1 MKNKFDVIVV
11 GAGHAGIEAALAAAK
26 MGANVLIFV
35 IKIESIGR
43 MSCNPSVGGPA
54 KGHLAREIDALGGE
68 IGKAADISGIQFRM
82 LNKKKGPAVWAP
94 RSQNDRTKYTIL
106 MREALEN
113 QTGLSIKESIIDE
126 IILSKNKKKIAGVRS
141 NLGEEYYASKVIL
154 ANGTFLRG
162 KIHIGNVC
170 YSSGRAGEPAAE
182 KLSLSLIKSGLNLA
196 RFKTGTPPRIDLR
209 SIDLNKVEEQPGDE
223 DSQGF
228 SFYREIKL
236 KNEVSCFLTFTNP
249 ETHKIIS
256 SNLYKSALYGGYI
269 SGIGPRYCPSIEDK
283 VVKFSQKEHHQIFIE
298 PEGKK
303 TFEAYVNGTSNSLP
317 PEIQIKMLHTIPGL
331 EKAKIIRY
339 GYAIEY
345 DYIVPDEIKPTM
357 ETKKME
363 GLYLAGQINGT
374 SGYEEAAAQGIAAG
388 INAVRSLDK
397 KDPVIF
403 DRSQSY
409 LGVLLDD
416 LVTKGTTEP
425 YRLFTSRAEYR
436 LYLRQDNA
444 DERMMPLGNK
454 LGLIEDVRWRKF
466 QELKEIRKRE
476 TEFLKK
482 NNSLKTS
489 DIKEP
494 TRLINIL
501 KRPEIS
507 FDDLQKYGYEIPNDV
522 SENIKERIS
531 LEVKYEGYLKRQLSE
546 IEKFEKMEHNIIP
559 ENIDYMKIGT
569 IAYEARE
576 RLNKIKPVS
585 LGQAARI
592 SGVNHTDIT
601 ALMIFLKKEQGKRR
615 REAGNQASLR
625 YALTSRRNAKT
636 N

>member
-1 MKNKFDVIVV
+1 MNKNRFDIIVV
-11 GAGHAGIEAALAAAK
+11 GAGHAGIEAALSAAK

-68 IGKAADISGIQFRM
+68 IGKSSDLSGIQFRM

-94 RSQNDRTKYTIL
+94 RSQNDRTKYTII
-106 MREALEN
+106 MRQSLEN
-113 QTGLSIKESIIDE
+113 QTGLNIKESIIDE
-126 IILSKNKKKIAGVRS
+126 IILSKNRKQVIGVRS
-141 NLGEEYYASKVIL
+141 NLGEEYFAPKVIL

-162 KIHIGNVC
+162 KVHIGNVS

-182 KLSLSLIKSGLNLA
+182 KLSLSLLESGLNLA

-209 SIDLNKVEEQPGDE
+209 TIDMNKVEEQPGDE
-223 DSQGF
+223 DPQGF
-228 SFYREIKL
+228 SYYRDIAL
-236 KNEVSCFLTFTNP
+236 KNDVSCYLTFTNP
-249 ETHKIIS
+249 VTHQIIN
-256 SNLYKSALYGGYI
+256 SNLDKSSLYGGYI

-283 VVKFSQKEHHQIFIE
+283 VVKFSKKEHHQVFIE
-298 PEGKK
+298 PEGEK
-303 TFEAYVNGTSNSLP
+303 TFEAYVNGVSNSLP
-317 PEIQIKMLHTIPGL
+317 PEIQKRMLHSIEGL
-331 EKAKIIRY
+331 KESIIIRY

-345 DYIVPDEIKPTM
+345 DYIIPDEIKPTM
-357 ETKKME
+357 ETKKIE

-388 INAVRSLDK
+388 INSVLSLEK
-397 KDPVIF
+397 KDPIIF

-444 DERMMPLGNK
+444 DERMMPLGYK
-454 LGLIEDVRWRKF
+454 LGLVEDVRWRKF
-466 QELKEIRKRE
+466 RKMMEIHNRE
-476 TEFLKK
+476 MEFLKN

-501 KRPEIS
+501 KRPEIT
-507 FDDLQKYGYEIPNDV
+507 FNDLQKFGYKIPLDV
-522 SENIKERIS
+522 TEDIKSRIS
-531 LEVKYEGYLKRQLSE
+531 LEIKYEGYLKRQLAE
-546 IEKFEKMEHNIIP
+546 IEKFEKMEHNKMP
-559 ENIDYMKIGT
+559 ENLDYMKINS

-601 ALMIFLKKEQGKRR
+601 ALMIYLKKVQDSRVQRFRGSEVQGKK
-615 REAGNQASLR
+615 E
-625 YALTSRRNAKT
+625 TEKKMK
-636 N
+636 

>member
-1 MKNKFDVIVV
+1 MDKNKFDVIVV

-68 IGKAADISGIQFRM
+68 IGKAADLSGIQFRM

-94 RSQNDRTKYTIL
+94 RSQNDRTKYTII
-106 MREALEN
+106 MRESLEN
-113 QTGLSIKESIIDE
+113 QTGLNIKESIIDE
-126 IILSKNKKKIAGVRS
+126 IILSKNKKKIIGVRS
-141 NLGEEYYASKVIL
+141 NLGEEYFAPKVIL

-162 KIHIGNVC
+162 KVHIGKVS
-170 YSSGRAGEPAAE
+170 YSSGRSGEPASE

-209 SIDLNKVEEQPGDE
+209 TIDMNQVEEQPGDE
-223 DSQGF
+223 NPQGF
-228 SFYREIKL
+228 SYYREIKL
-236 KNEVSCFLTFTNP
+236 KNDISCYLTFTNP
-249 ETHKIIS
+249 ETHQIIN
-256 SNLYKSALYGGYI
+256 SNLNKSALYGGYI

-283 VVKFSQKEHHQIFIE
+283 IVKFSQKDHHQVFIE
-298 PEGKK
+298 PEGEN
-303 TFEAYVNGTSNSLP
+303 TFEAYVNGVSNSLP
-317 PEIQIKMLHTIPGL
+317 PEIQKRMLHSILGL

-345 DYIVPDEIKPTM
+345 DYIIPDEIKPTM
-357 ETKKME
+357 ETKKID

-388 INAVRSLDK
+388 INAVLSLEK
-397 KDPVIF
+397 KDSVIF

-444 DERMMPLGNK
+444 DERMMPLGYK
-454 LGLIEDVRWRKF
+454 LGLVEDVRWQKFRKMR
-466 QELKEIRKRE
+466 EIHNRE
-476 TEFLKK
+476 MKFLKN
-482 NNSLKTS
+482 NNSLKTGA
-489 DIKEP
+489 IKEP
-494 TRLINIL
+494 TRLINLL
-501 KRPEIS
+501 KRPEMT
-507 FDDLQKYGYEIPNDV
+507 FDDLQKFGYEIPADV
-522 SENIKERIS
+522 TEDIKSRIS
-531 LEVKYEGYLKRQLSE
+531 LEIKYEGYLKRQLAE
-546 IEKFEKMEHNIIP
+546 IEKFEKMEHNKIP
-559 ENIDYMKIGT
+559 ENIDYMKINS

-601 ALMIFLKKEQGKRR
+601 ALMIFLKKKEQGERNKEKGEGKR
-615 REAGNQASLR
+615 EKGNR
-625 YALTSRRNAKT
+625 K
-636 N
+636 